1 MPFMSDIV
9 FNRAEEKDKDY
20 TVSEI
25 NSAVRVLLERRFDGI
40 WVEAEVVEV
49 SRARSGHIYFTLSDP
64 GGKAELRSVM
74 WKGPAMR
81 YGTRLKSGVGVRC
94 YGRLTLYEARG
105 TYQFVVNRIE
115 EAGAGIKARILAELR
130 EKLAAEGLFAA
141 ERKRPL
147 PTFPNCIGV
156 VTSRDGAALRDI
168 IKVAGRRFP
177 VRIVLAHAT
186 VQGESA
192 PAEIVRALN
201 LLALIEDIDAVIV
214 GRGGG
219 SAEDLDGFNSEEVV
233 RAVAGYPKPVVSAV
247 GHETDI
253 TLADLV
259 ADKRAA
265 TPSEAAEILVP
276 DGQVLRDRIAGGK
289 IALEQAILLRLG
301 MHREKYA
308 VAAHNLRSNDPRVR
322 LRQSMERLM
331 RAREVLASWP
341 GRTLPLAQQE
351 YGALRE
357 ALSHWPAPALTHAR
371 SQLGRLSAS
380 LDALSPLASL
390 SRGYA
395 VVRKLP
401 DGEIVRAAKQAPQG
415 SEVDV
420 TLAEGSLL
428 CTVKQSKTT

>member
-1 MPFMSDIV
+1 MNDLI
-9 FNRAEEKDKDY
+9 FNRVQESDKDY

-25 NSAVRVLLERRFDGI
+25 NHAVRTLLERRFDGI

-49 SRARSGHIYFTLSDP
+49 SRARSGHVYFTLSDP
-64 GGKAELRSVM
+64 GGKAELRSVI

-81 YGTRLKSGVGVRC
+81 YGSRLKSGVGVRC
-94 YGRLTLYEARG
+94 HGRLTLYEARG
-105 TYQFVVNRIE
+105 TYQFVVNRVE
-115 EAGAGIKARILAELR
+115 EAGAGIKARILAELK
-130 EKLAAEGLFAA
+130 EKLTAEGLFAL

-147 PTFPNCIGV
+147 PPFPNCIGV
-156 VTSRDGAALRDI
+156 VTSREGAALRDI

-192 PAEIVRALN
+192 PGEIVKALSR
-201 LLALIEDIDAVIV
+201 LALHDDVEAVIV

-219 SAEDLDGFNSEEVV
+219 SSEDLDGFNAEEVV
-233 RAVAGYPKPVVSAV
+233 RAMAGFPKPVVSAV

-276 DGQVLRDRIAGGK
+276 DGQVLRDRLEGSNV
-289 IALEQAILLRLG
+289 ALEQAMLLQLG
-301 MHREKYA
+301 VHREKHA
-308 VAAHNLRSNDPRVR
+308 VMAHNLRTCDPRVR
-322 LRQSMERLM
+322 LRQSMDRLM
-331 RAREVLASWP
+331 QAREVLAAWP
-341 GRTLPLAQQE
+341 GRALAPARQQ
-351 YGALRE
+351 YVRLQD
-357 ALSHWPAPALTHAR
+357 ALSRWPAPALTHAE
-371 SQLGRLSAS
+371 SQLARLTAS

-395 VVRKLP
+395 VVKRQP
-401 DGEIVRAAKQAPQG
+401 DGEIVRSAKQAPKG
-415 SEVDV
+415 TELDV
-420 TLAEGSLL
+420 TLAEGSLV
-428 CTVKQSKTT
+428 CAVKQSKIS

>member
-1 MPFMSDIV
+1 MNDLIFD
-9 FNRAEEKDKDY
+9 RAQETDKDY

-49 SRARSGHIYFTLSDP
+49 SRARSGHVYFTLSDP
-64 GGKAELRSVM
+64 GGKAELRSVI

-81 YGTRLKSGVGVRC
+81 YGSRLKSGIGVRC
-94 YGRLTLYEARG
+94 HGRLTLYEARG
-105 TYQFVVNRIE
+105 TYQFVVNRVE
-115 EAGAGIKARILAELR
+115 EAGAGIKARILAELK
-130 EKLAAEGLFAA
+130 EKLAAEGLFAP

-147 PTFPNCIGV
+147 PLFPNCIGV

-168 IKVAGRRFP
+168 IKVASRRFP

-192 PAEIVRALN
+192 PREIVKALN
-201 LLALIEDIDAVIV
+201 LMALNKDVEAVIV

-219 SAEDLDGFNSEEVV
+219 SSEDLDGFNAEEVV
-233 RAVAGYPKPVVSAV
+233 RAMAGHPRPVVSAV

-276 DGQVLRDRIAGGK
+276 DGQMLSDRLVGSK
-289 IALEQAILLRLG
+289 IALEQAILLHLG
-301 MHREKYA
+301 VHREKHA
-308 VAAHNLRSNDPRVR
+308 IMAHNLRAHDPRVK
-322 LRQSMERLM
+322 LRWSMDRLM
-331 RAREVLASWP
+331 RAREGLAAWP
-341 GRTLPLAQQE
+341 GRTLAPARQD
-351 YGALRE
+351 YALLRD
-357 ALSHWPAPALTHAR
+357 ALSHWPAPALTHAQ
-371 SQLGRLSAS
+371 SQLGRLTAS

-395 VVRKLP
+395 VVRRQP
-401 DGEIVRAAKQAPQG
+401 DGEIVRSAKQAPTG
-415 SEVDV
+415 TELDV
-420 TLAEGSLL
+420 TLAKGSLL
-428 CTVKQSKTT
+428 CAVKQSKI